1 MELSEQQLRISD
13 QLLIEVLKFKNKNP
27 EFTCSFRQKNNGQRL
42 EKGFWFQGGEYIFLP
57 LFKRGDGKNRTNNIG
72 LEIRFDKETINSFKT
87 IKLVKRADDY
97 SENEI
102 KFLDSLA
109 RYLSIEWNKN
119 GEAEYKFEALDSY
132 EHILD
137 FYFENFRNQCL
148 KLLAKFKIED
158 QYLISQ
164 KEFYKSLSK
173 IEKLRKASYSCE
185 TEYKEWF
192 LQSKSKA
199 TWATYRDALTNVLRE
214 YLSDNNYKFGDHL
227 PPEIHF
233 SVFHVQKIK
242 AIKKLINQLE
252 KVDHFIPNSRRSK
265 DNYDHLLSALR
276 NYELFI
282 TGDFQ
287 ARSIFKDMEQS
298 NYPLNQIL
306 YGPPGTG
313 KTYKTTELAVKIA
326 EPKKYDEIT
335 RNNDSYEKQHQ
346 FIKEL
351 YDNLVKSKRIG
362 FTTFHQSYSYE
373 DFIEGIR
380 VDSDDEDNIKY
391 KVEDGVFKELVVL
404 ANDSTFQLSPDRNI
418 NNISDKEIWKMSLG
432 DTSKGDDKYQNCI
445 ENNYIGMNYG
455 KDIDFSDAKSQDDI
469 INLYQEKKD
478 HIYTKKDYPVTSVF
492 RFKNEMKVGDLI
504 IVTDGNRKY
513 RAIGEVTGEYEFNVD
528 DDFLFFQTR
537 KVKWL
542 KVLKNSLPKDPLFK
556 KGISQMTLYKLNA
569 ESIDRSYLAQI
580 LSERS
585 EVKKHVLIID
595 EINRGNI
602 SKIFGELI
610 TLLENDKRAEASDQR
625 TAILPYSKDKFSVP
639 QNLYIIG
646 TMNTADKSLAQ
657 MDLALRRR
665 FDFIEM
671 LPDESLLDE
680 LNVFDINV
688 SDLLKTINQ
697 RIEVLLDRD
706 HLIGHSY
713 FWSLK
718 ALASESELQLELAKI
733 FKNKIIPLLQE
744 YFFADWER
752 IRWVLNDQ
760 NKAKEHQLIHMQEDE
775 NSLLRLFGEDVAD
788 QLSDKRYQINEAA
801 LSLAEAYQGIL
812 GSS

>member
-1 MELSEQQLRISD
+1 KTKQTRPQ
-13 QLLIEVLKFKNKNP
+13 
-27 EFTCSFRQKNNGQRL
+27 
-42 EKGFWFQGGEYIFLP
+42 
-57 LFKRGDGKNRTNNIG
+57 NI
-72 LEIRFDKETINSFKT
+72 L
-87 IKLVKRADDY
+87 
-97 SENEI
+97 
-102 KFLDSLA
+102 
-109 RYLSIEWNKN
+109 
-119 GEAEYKFEALDSY
+119 
-132 EHILD
+132 
-137 FYFENFRNQCL
+137 
-148 KLLAKFKIED
+148 
-158 QYLISQ
+158 
-164 KEFYKSLSK
+164 
-173 IEKLRKASYSCE
+173 
-185 TEYKEWF
+185 
-192 LQSKSKA
+192 
-199 TWATYRDALTNVLRE
+199 
-214 YLSDNNYKFGDHL
+214 
-227 PPEIHF
+227 
-233 SVFHVQKIK
+233 
-242 AIKKLINQLE
+242 
-252 KVDHFIPNSRRSK
+252 
-265 DNYDHLLSALR
+265 
-276 NYELFI
+276 
-282 TGDFQ
+282 
-287 ARSIFKDMEQS
+287 
-298 NYPLNQIL
+298 LNQIL

-335 RNNDSYEKQHQ
+335 KSDDPVEAQHQ
-346 FIKEL
+346 AIKEI
-351 YDNLVKSKRIG
+351 YDDLVKSRRIG

-380 VDSDDEDNIKY
+380 VDSDNEDNIKY
-391 KVEDGVFKELVVL
+391 KVEDGIFKEMVVL
-404 ANDSTFQLSPDRNI
+404 ANDSTSQLSSESNFNDV
-418 NNISDKEIWKMSLG
+418 SDKNIWKMSLG
-432 DTSKGDDKYQNCI
+432 DTSKGDEKYQNCI

-455 KDIDFSDAKSQDDI
+455 RDIDFSDAESQDDI

-478 HIYTKKDYPVTSVF
+478 QKYTKKDYPVTSVF

-542 KVLKNSLPKDPLFK
+542 KVLKESLPRDPLFK
-556 KGISQMTLYKLNA
+556 KGISQMTLYKLNDD
-569 ESIDRSYLAQI
+569 SIDRSYLTQT
-580 LSERS
+580 LSETS
-585 EVKKHVLIID
+585 EVKNHVLIID

-639 QNLYIIG
+639 QNLYVIG

-671 LPDESLLDE
+671 LPDETLFDD
-680 LNVFDINV
+680 LNVFDINLAE
-688 SDLLKTINQ
+688 LLITINQ
-697 RIEVLLDRD
+697 RVEVLLDRD

-718 ALASESELQLELAKI
+718 VLDTESELQIELAKI

-775 NSLLRLFGEDVAD
+775 KNLLSLFGEDVAE
-788 QLSDKRYQINEAA
+788 QLSDKRYQINESAF
-801 LSLAEAYQGIL
+801 SLAEAYQGIL